1 MSGGE
6 TMTAKQGRVLVI
18 DDNEDILLAARVL
31 LREHVAAVHTESD
44 PTRIPQ
50 LLAKESH
57 DVILLDMN
65 FTRDVTSGADG
76 FAWLERILDIDPE
89 AVVVLVTAYG
99 DVDTA
104 VQAIKAGAIDFVL
117 KPWQNDKLLATVTAA
132 IRLRQ
137 SRQEVSSLRQRQR
150 RMSEDMDRPFGE
162 IVGTSPAMQRVYS
175 VIERVAATDVNVLVL
190 GENGTGKE
198 LVAREIHR
206 RSARASEVF
215 ITVDLG
221 SVPETLFESEL
232 FGHVRGA
239 FTDARENRA
248 GRFEVASGGTLFLD
262 EIGNI
267 PLSLQAKLLTVL
279 ENRIVVPLGSNAP
292 VNIDIRLVA
301 ATNVPIQEKVE
312 SGQFRQDLF
321 YRINT
326 VELRLPPLRERRG
339 DIALLADH
347 FLRRYSQK
355 YNSDVG
361 EIDPAAMELMTRHR
375 WPGNI
380 RELQHV
386 IERAVIMSRSSVLTA
401 PDLTLTADAGV
412 PNGMEMD
419 DYNLERIERLA
430 IEKALDKH
438 DGNVSRAARE
448 LGLTRASLYRRMRRY
463 GI

>member
-1 MSGGE
+1 MA
-6 TMTAKQGRVLVI
+6 AKQGRVLVI

-44 PTRIPQ
+44 PTRIPH
-50 LLAKESH
+50 LLATESH

-175 VIERVAATDVNVLVL
+175 VIERVAATDVNVLIL

-206 RSARASEVF
+206 RSSRASEVF

-221 SVPETLFESEL
+221 SVPESLFESEL

-279 ENRIVVPLGSNAP
+279 ENRLVTPLGSNTP
-292 VNIDIRLVA
+292 VNIDIRLIA

-312 SGQFRQDLF
+312 SGKFRQDLF

-326 VELRLPPLRERRG
+326 VELHLPPLRDRHG
-339 DIALLADH
+339 DIPLLAEH

-355 YNSDVG
+355 YNGNVG
-361 EIDPAAMELMTRHR
+361 EIDQAALELMTRHR

-386 IERAVIMSRSSVLTA
+386 IERAVIMSRSGVLTA
-401 PDLTLTADAGV
+401 SDLTLAADTGV
-412 PNGMEMD
+412 STGMEME
-419 DYNLERIERLA
+419 DYNLERIEKLA

-438 DGNVSRAARE
+438 GGNISRTARE

>member
-1 MSGGE
+1 MA
-6 TMTAKQGRVLVI
+6 AKQGRVLVI

-44 PTRIPQ
+44 PTRIPH

-175 VIERVAATDVNVLVL
+175 VIERVAATDVNVLIL

-206 RSARASEVF
+206 RSSRASEVF

-221 SVPETLFESEL
+221 SVPESLFESEL

-279 ENRIVVPLGSNAP
+279 ENRLVTPLGSNTP
-292 VNIDIRLVA
+292 VNIDIRLIA

-312 SGQFRQDLF
+312 SGKFRQDLF

-326 VELRLPPLRERRG
+326 VELHLPPLRDRHG
-339 DIALLADH
+339 DIPLLAEH

-355 YNSDVG
+355 YNGNVG
-361 EIDPAAMELMTRHR
+361 EIDQAALELMTRHR

-386 IERAVIMSRSSVLTA
+386 IERAVIMSRSGVLTA
-401 PDLTLTADAGV
+401 SDLTLAADTRV
-412 PNGMEMD
+412 STGMEME
-419 DYNLERIERLA
+419 DYNLERIEKLA

-438 DGNVSRAARE
+438 GGNISRTARE

>member
-1 MSGGE
+1 MA
-6 TMTAKQGRVLVI
+6 AKQGRVLVI

-44 PTRIPQ
+44 PTRIPH

-175 VIERVAATDVNVLVL
+175 VIERVAATDVNVLIL

-206 RSARASEVF
+206 RSSRASEVF

-221 SVPETLFESEL
+221 SVPESLFESEL

-279 ENRIVVPLGSNAP
+279 ENRLVTPLGSNTP
-292 VNIDIRLVA
+292 VNIDIRLIA

-312 SGQFRQDLF
+312 SGKFRQDLF

-326 VELRLPPLRERRG
+326 VELHLPPLRDRHA
-339 DIALLADH
+339 DIPLLAEH

-355 YNSDVG
+355 YNGNVG
-361 EIDPAAMELMTRHR
+361 EIDQAALELMTRHR

-386 IERAVIMSRSSVLTA
+386 IERAVIMSRSGVLTA
-401 PDLTLTADAGV
+401 SDLTLAADTGV
-412 PNGMEMD
+412 STGMEME
-419 DYNLERIERLA
+419 DYNLERIEKLA

-438 DGNVSRAARE
+438 GGNISRTARE

>member
-1 MSGGE
+1 MA
-6 TMTAKQGRVLVI
+6 AKQGRVLVI

-44 PTRIPQ
+44 PTRIPH

-175 VIERVAATDVNVLVL
+175 VIERVAATDVNVLIL

-206 RSARASEVF
+206 RSSRASEVF

-221 SVPETLFESEL
+221 SVPESLFESEL

-279 ENRIVVPLGSNAP
+279 ENRLVTPLGSNTP
-292 VNIDIRLVA
+292 VNIDIRLIA

-312 SGQFRQDLF
+312 SGKFRQDLF

-326 VELRLPPLRERRG
+326 VELHLPPLRDRHG
-339 DIALLADH
+339 DIPLLAEH

-355 YNSDVG
+355 YNGNVG
-361 EIDPAAMELMTRHR
+361 EIDQAALELMTRHR

-386 IERAVIMSRSSVLTA
+386 IERAVIMSRSGVLTA
-401 PDLTLTADAGV
+401 SDLTLAADTGV
-412 PNGMEMD
+412 STGMEME
-419 DYNLERIERLA
+419 DYNLERIEKLA

-438 DGNVSRAARE
+438 GGNISRTARE